1 MKFLKSSVLFISMA
15 CIVPVCSIAREK
27 SERITRAEIE
37 QKSADEFINGL
48 MSRMTVDEKIGQLNL
63 PSYGNVMPNPKK
75 SEIASRIVRGEVGGI
90 FNIFGVDAIRQLQ
103 EVAYTPI
110 AHRLG
115 LSDIKTELLALI
127 LVMVIKLFFP
137 FL

>member
-1 MKFLKSSVLFISMA
+1 MA

-103 EVAYTPI
+103 EVADLAAQNIMSVAVKVRWLYL
-110 AHRLG
+110 R
-115 LSDIKTELLALI
+115 SSQEWELKH
-127 LVMVIKLFFP
+127 LVI
-137 FL
+137 

>member
-103 EVAYTPI
+103 EVAK
-110 AHRLG
+110 
-115 LSDIKTELLALI
+115 S
-127 LVMVIKLFFP
+127 
-137 FL
+137 

>member
-75 SEIASRIVRGEVGGI
+75 SEIASRIVRVYLIYSVSMRSGSYKKSQLKKVGWG
-90 FNIFGVDAIRQLQ
+90 
-103 EVAYTPI
+103 
-110 AHRLG
+110 
-115 LSDIKTELLALI
+115 
-127 LVMVIKLFFP
+127 

>member
-48 MSRMTVDEKIGQLNL
+48 MKQMGSVPKEEKADLL
-63 PSYGNVMPNPKK
+63 YF
-75 SEIASRIVRGEVGGI
+75 VGG
-90 FNIFGVDAIRQLQ
+90 NSLQ
-103 EVAYTPI
+103 V
-110 AHRLG
+110 
-115 LSDIKTELLALI
+115 
-127 LVMVIKLFFP
+127 VISAKNATKKEWKFIQR
-137 FL
+137 

>member
-63 PSYGNVMPNPKK
+63 PSYGNVMPDPKK
-75 SEIASRIVRGEVGGI
+75 SEMPVVLYEERLVVYLIYSVSMRSGSYKKSRLKK
-90 FNIFGVDAIRQLQ
+90 VDW
-103 EVAYTPI
+103 
-110 AHRLG
+110 G
-115 LSDIKTELLALI
+115 
-127 LVMVIKLFFP
+127 

>member
-48 MSRMTVDEKIGQLNL
+48 MSRMTVD
-63 PSYGNVMPNPKK
+63 
-75 SEIASRIVRGEVGGI
+75 
-90 FNIFGVDAIRQLQ
+90 
-103 EVAYTPI
+103 
-110 AHRLG
+110 
-115 LSDIKTELLALI
+115 
-127 LVMVIKLFFP
+127 
-137 FL
+137 

>member
-90 FNIFGVDAIRQLQ
+90 LIYSVSMRSGS
-103 EVAYTPI
+103 YKKS
-110 AHRLG
+110 RLKKVG
-115 LSDIKTELLALI
+115 WG
-127 LVMVIKLFFP
+127 

>member
-75 SEIASRIVRGEVGGI
+75 SCGKRRKEQKQNALESVKW
-90 FNIFGVDAIRQLQ
+90 
-103 EVAYTPI
+103 
-110 AHRLG
+110 
-115 LSDIKTELLALI
+115 KT
-127 LVMVIKLFFP
+127 KR
-137 FL
+137 

>member
-75 SEIASRIVRGEVGGI
+75 PVVLYEERLVVYLIYSVSMRSGSYKKSRLKKVGWG
-90 FNIFGVDAIRQLQ
+90 
-103 EVAYTPI
+103 
-110 AHRLG
+110 
-115 LSDIKTELLALI
+115 
-127 LVMVIKLFFP
+127 

>member
-27 SERITRAEIE
+27 RERITRAEIE

-90 FNIFGVDAIRQLQ
+90 FNILQ
-103 EVAYTPI
+103 VLQHY
-110 AHRLG
+110 LQY
-115 LSDIKTELLALI
+115 
-127 LVMVIKLFFP
+127 LFLYSFT
-137 FL
+137 F